1 MKLPF
6 ITINLETC
14 GFVIELEQEVLGAL
28 LVSGQHAA
36 VRGLVRADHFIEP
49 IHRRIFEVIEIAA
62 ERYNSSRVDL
72 VAKMFPPDEVK
83 AWSDGLK
90 TPLHSYLAALA
101 ANTVYGAGGLNKVSV
116 PNLIQQWARIS
127 VGVEAERV
135 RLASIDPGVD
145 PSELIR
151 AATRSLDDVA
161 TGLSVG
167 ARGKTRFSL
176 SEAAD
181 AALEEVQAAIEH
193 GGGLTGITW
202 GLTDVNN
209 ATGGIHRGEMVVL
222 GARPSM
228 GKTAVGLGIG
238 IKAAQSGAG
247 VGFISLEMG
256 SNRLAMRA
264 LTDIAYDWNVKVP
277 YSDLITGKVAE
288 KDFESICEAKQK
300 LNSLPLWI
308 EEQSGLSVS
317 DLRVKVGRMQDVA
330 DQSGK
335 KIDLLIVD
343 YLQLIAASSR
353 YSGNR
358 NSEVSEISAG
368 LRQIAREN
376 DLAMIALSQLSRG
389 VESREDKRPMLS
401 DLRDSG
407 SLEQD
412 ADTVVFLFREAY
424 YLEKAKGSDADA
436 EIDRVDRLIE
446 CENKLEFII
455 AKQRNGAVRTIDLFV
470 DIACSAVRNA
480 ARSF

>member
-1 MKLPF
+1 MTNTTDGQAP
-6 ITINLETC
+6 IDR
-14 GFVIELEQEVLGAL
+14 GFVIEIEQEVLGAL
-28 LVSGQHAA
+28 LVSSTVAPVLG
-36 VRGLVRADHFIEP
+36 VLRPDHFIEP
-49 IHRRIFEVIEIAA
+49 IHRRLFEHMLLAH
-62 ERYNSSRVDL
+62 ERYGRSALNVVYR
-72 VAKMFPPDEVK
+72 MFDRDEVAGWEK
-83 AWSDGLK
+83 ATALRLSQ
-90 TPLHSYLAALA
+90 YLASLA
-101 ANTVYGAGGLNKVSV
+101 ANTTLGLGGIKLTLQ
-116 PNLIQQWARIS
+116 NLIHQTSRIGIS
-127 VGVEAERV
+127 VEAERLS
-135 RLASIDPGVD
+135 LAANDPGAD
-145 PSELIR
+145 PIQLVRS
-151 AATRSLDDVA
+151 ATRALDDIVV
-161 TGLSVG
+161 GLRGGS
-167 ARGKTRFSL
+167 RGKTRFSL

-181 AALEEVQAAIEH
+181 VALDEIQDAINN
-193 GGGLTGITW
+193 GGGITGITW
-202 GLTDVNN
+202 GLADINK

-256 SNRLAMRA
+256 ANRLAMRA

-277 YSDLITGKVAE
+277 YSDLITGNVSE
-288 KDFESICEAKQK
+288 KDFEKICDAKQHF
-300 LNSLPLWI
+300 NALPLWI
-308 EEQSGLSVS
+308 EQQSGLSIS
-317 DLRVKVGRMQDVA
+317 DLRVKVERMQDVA
-330 DQSGK
+330 DREGK

-358 NSEVSEISAG
+358 NNEVSEISSG

-376 DLAMIALSQLSRG
+376 NLAMIALSQLSRG

-412 ADTVVFLFREAY
+412 ADTVGFLYREAY
-424 YLEKAKGSDADA
+424 YLEKARGKDQND
-436 EIDRVDRLIE
+436 ETDRVDRLIE

-455 AKQRNGAVRTIDLFV
+455 AKQRNGAVKTVDLFV

>member
-1 MKLPF
+1 MKIPPV
-6 ITINLETC
+6 TINLENC
-14 GFVIELEQEVLGAL
+14 GFVVELEQEVLGAL

-36 VRGLVRADHFIEP
+36 VRGVVRADHFIEP
-49 IHRRIFEVIEIAA
+49 IHRRIFETIELTAD
-62 ERYNSSRVDL
+62 RYNSSRVDL
-72 VAKMFPPDEVK
+72 VAKMFPSDEAK
-83 AWSDGLK
+83 AWSDQLK
-90 TPLHSYLAALA
+90 APLTSYLAGLA
-101 ANTVYGAGGLNKVSV
+101 ANTVYGVGGLKNSV

-127 VGVEAERV
+127 VGAEAERV

-145 PSELIR
+145 PAELIR
-151 AATRSLDDVA
+151 LATRSLDDVA
-161 TGLSVG
+161 AGLRG
-167 ARGKTRFSL
+167 AGRGKTRFSL

-181 AALEEVQAAIEH
+181 VALEEVQTAIEH
-193 GGGLTGITW
+193 GGGITGITW
-202 GLTDVNN
+202 GLTDVNK
-209 ATGGIHRGEMVVL
+209 ATGGIHRREMVVL
-222 GARPSM
+222 GARPGM

-264 LTDIAYDWNVKVP
+264 LTDIAYDWNVRVA
-277 YSDLITGKVAE
+277 YSDLITGNVSD
-288 KDFESICEAKQK
+288 KDFESICAAKQN

-308 EEQSGLSVS
+308 EEQSGLSIS
-317 DLRVKVGRMQDVA
+317 DLRVKVDRMQDIA
-330 DQSGK
+330 DRAGS

-358 NSEVSEISAG
+358 NNEVSEISAG
-368 LRQIAREN
+368 LRQIARER
-376 DLAMIALSQLSRG
+376 DLAMVALSQLSRG
-389 VESREDKRPMLS
+389 VESREDKRPMLA

-424 YLEKAKGSDADA
+424 YLEKAKGKDADA
-436 EIDRVDRLIE
+436 EADRVDRLIE

-455 AKQRNGAVRTIDLFV
+455 AKQRNGAVKTIDLFV
-470 DIACSAVRNA
+470 DIASSAVRNA
-480 ARSF
+480 TTREF